1 VSSLQEKMEM
11 KQESLFDNLYQT
23 DVLHSNSGTINSLG
37 NITEKDKFHAAKQ
50 ILLGLAIL
58 YVVTLAAYLYKP
70 SECQKLLDVI
80 ITSFPPLATLIMATY
95 FHKS

>member
-1 VSSLQEKMEM
+1 MSLLQERTATKQKSSFDDLYHADELSPITDSKM
-11 KQESLFDNLYQT
+11 
-23 DVLHSNSGTINSLG
+23 LG

-95 FHKS
+95 FHKN